1 MGKMR
6 TSEFG
11 SEVEIWLK
19 CLLATNVLR
28 KYLATMTY
36 DTILYGGYSEL
47 CQTPM
52 KGSPFQKKL
61 TVLTAKI

>member
-47 CQTPM
+47 C
-52 KGSPFQKKL
+52 
-61 TVLTAKI
+61 